1 MEMGKRVRKP
11 HAQGCARHIWDVARP
26 SLGVHAEGEMKKF
39 DLKTVADLQ
48 AALARVGGRLP
59 LSDAFGVLGEPVEV
73 GGRRLANRFVV
84 QPMEGVDAADDGGVP
99 SELTFRRYRRF
110 ASGGSALIWFESAA
124 VVPEGRSGPRQLML
138 TERNLDVWRRLTEE
152 TRCSAQAEGCGE
164 VTLILQLTHS
174 GRYSRPQGRPA
185 PVVAQCNPVLE
196 AAMPEMPQAEPVSD
210 DALARLEEAFVATAA
225 LAERAGFDGVDMK
238 AVHGYLVAELLGA
251 RGREGRYGGAY
262 ENRTRF
268 LKNCLVGMR
277 ERLRKETWVVSR
289 LTVLEPSD
297 YPCGWGVVER
307 EGAWQ
312 PELSEPLRLVGELS
326 GMGVPLHN
334 ISMGYPRFQPH
345 MNRPYDRPL
354 AGCPPP
360 PEEPLRGVVR
370 FQEAVRAVRRAAGGA
385 PVITA
390 GLSWLQHLAPYV
402 AAGLV
407 REGWCDL
414 VGFGRSAFAY
424 PDAPKDILERGAMVP
439 EKCCV
444 TCSMC
449 SQIMKD
455 LVGRGGCVVR
465 DSALYA
471 PEYRKGRE
479 AANRG

>member
-1 MEMGKRVRKP
+1 MGMRNAGEDEMR
-11 HAQGCARHIWDVARP
+11 
-26 SLGVHAEGEMKKF
+26 KF
-39 DLKTVADLQ
+39 DLKTRADLEKE
-48 AALARVGGRLP
+48 LARINGRLP
-59 LSDAFGVLGEPVEV
+59 LSDAFGVLGEPVDV
-73 GGRRLANRFVV
+73 AGRRLINRFVV
-84 QPMEGVDAADDGGVP
+84 QPMEGVDAADDGGSP

-110 ASGGSALIWFESAA
+110 AAGGSALIWFESAA

-138 TERNLDVWRRLTEE
+138 TPRNLEVWQRLTAE
-152 TRCSAQAEGCGE
+152 TRRAAREEGCGE

-174 GRYSRPQGRPA
+174 GRYSRPQGKPA
-185 PVVAQCNPVLE
+185 PVVPQRNPALE
-196 AAMPEMPQAEPVSD
+196 GAMPDMPPAVPISD
-210 DALARLEEAFVATAA
+210 GELKRLEEVFIATAV

-251 RGREGRYGGAY
+251 RWREGCYGGSY

-268 LKNCLVGMR
+268 LKNCIAGMR
-277 ERLRKETWVVSR
+277 ERLAKETWVVSR

-297 YPCGWGVVER
+297 YPYGWGVAER

-312 PELSEPLRLVGELS
+312 PDLAEPLRLIGELS
-326 GMGVPLHN
+326 ELGVPLHN

-370 FQEAVRAVRRAAGGA
+370 FQETVRTVRQAADGVA
-385 PVITA
+385 VITA
-390 GLSWLQHLAPYV
+390 GLSWLQHVAPYV
-402 AAGLV
+402 AAGMV

-414 VGFGRSAFAY
+414 IGFGRSAFAY
-424 PDAPKDILERGAMVP
+424 PDAPKDIMKHGAMVP
-439 EKCCV
+439 DKCCV

-465 DSALYA
+465 DSAIYA
-471 PEYRKGRE
+471 AEYRKGR
-479 AANRG
+479 AAVDAGCGRIR

>member
-1 MEMGKRVRKP
+1 
-11 HAQGCARHIWDVARP
+11 
-26 SLGVHAEGEMKKF
+26 MKKF
-39 DLKTVADLQ
+39 DLKTVADLE
-48 AALARVGGRLP
+48 AELARIGGRLP
-59 LSDAFGVLGEPVEV
+59 LSDAFGLLGEPLEIA
-73 GGRRLANRFVV
+73 GRLLANRFVV
-84 QPMEGVDAADDGGVP
+84 QPMEGVDAADDGGTP
-99 SELTFRRYRRF
+99 GELTFRRYRRF
-110 ASGGSALIWFESAA
+110 AAGGSALIWFESAA

-138 TERNLDVWRRLTEE
+138 TERNVDVWRRLVDG
-152 TRCSAQAEGCGE
+152 TRQAARAEGCGE

-174 GRYSRPQGRPA
+174 GRYSRPQGQPA
-185 PVVAQCNPVLE
+185 PVVPQRNPVLE
-196 AAMPEMPQAEPVSD
+196 GAMPEMPLAEPISD

-251 RGREGRYGGAY
+251 RDRAGRYGGSY

-268 LKNCLVGMR
+268 LKNCIAGMR
-277 ERLRKETWVVSR
+277 ARLAKTTWVASR

-297 YPCGWGVVER
+297 YPYGWGVAER
-307 EGAWQ
+307 AGAWQ
-312 PELSEPLRLVGELS
+312 PDLSEPLRLVGELS
-326 GMGVPLHN
+326 GLGVPLHN
-334 ISMGYPRFQPH
+334 ISLGYPRFQPH
-345 MNRPYDRPL
+345 LNRPYDRPL

-370 FQEAVRAVRRAAGGA
+370 FQETVRQVRQAAGGV

-390 GLSWLQHLAPYV
+390 GLSWLQHLAPFV

-414 VGFGRSAFAY
+414 IGFGRCAFAY
-424 PDAPKDILERGAMVP
+424 PDAPKDILTRGAMEP
-439 EKCCV
+439 GKCCV

-465 DSALYA
+465 DAAVYA
-471 PEYRKGRE
+471 AEYRKGRANAPK
-479 AANRG
+479 AARPRAEPARG

>member
-277 ERLRKETWVVSR
+277 ERLRKETWVAGSSCAVAEAVLPLSLFMIG
-289 LTVLEPSD
+289 LT
-297 YPCGWGVVER
+297 
-307 EGAWQ
+307 
-312 PELSEPLRLVGELS
+312 
-326 GMGVPLHN
+326 
-334 ISMGYPRFQPH
+334 
-345 MNRPYDRPL
+345 DR
-354 AGCPPP
+354 AGCHKLTMAVMMDVPPGHC
-360 PEEPLRGVVR
+360 L
-370 FQEAVRAVRRAAGGA
+370 
-385 PVITA
+385 
-390 GLSWLQHLAPYV
+390 
-402 AAGLV
+402 
-407 REGWCDL
+407 
-414 VGFGRSAFAY
+414 
-424 PDAPKDILERGAMVP
+424 
-439 EKCCV
+439 
-444 TCSMC
+444 
-449 SQIMKD
+449 
-455 LVGRGGCVVR
+455 
-465 DSALYA
+465 
-471 PEYRKGRE
+471 
-479 AANRG
+479 